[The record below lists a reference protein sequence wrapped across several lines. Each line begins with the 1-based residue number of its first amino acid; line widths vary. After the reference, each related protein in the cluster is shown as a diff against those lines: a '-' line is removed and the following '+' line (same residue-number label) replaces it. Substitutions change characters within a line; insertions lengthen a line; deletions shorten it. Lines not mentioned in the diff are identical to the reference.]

1 MAHLSLQM
9 SKCHIV
15 RNLMHSNCDIFPGVR
30 LYWNIPR
37 TGGGKIPS
45 TDSQVFPRTQSS
57 CWSVPLF
64 TYACW
69 VILPHPPYHLQI
81 LKFFP
86 ELNQVAGQFL
96 YLTLHAV

>member
-1 MAHLSLQM
+1 MLEGEHSAVLLTFIKLPFVSKIFILSIFEWSL
-9 SKCHIV
+9 KTGLTVIV
-15 RNLMHSNCDIFPGVR
+15 TFIPGVG

-64 TYACW
+64 
-69 VILPHPPYHLQI
+69 
-81 LKFFP
+81 
-86 ELNQVAGQFL
+86 NS
-96 YLTLHAV
+96 LHAG